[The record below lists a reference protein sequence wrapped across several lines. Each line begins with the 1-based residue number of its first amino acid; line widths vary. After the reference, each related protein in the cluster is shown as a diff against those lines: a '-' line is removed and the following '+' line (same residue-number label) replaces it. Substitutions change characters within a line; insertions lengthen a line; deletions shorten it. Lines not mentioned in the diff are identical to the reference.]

1 MPPPPAPHEEFSS
14 SSSSSESS
22 LYSSSDSDVE
32 AGEMGKKH
40 HYRSKPDK
48 GDQSTRKYLTSRKAV
63 MDLLL
68 RKTINSNTWIFVMT
82 TKHQLYVGI
91 KSTGGFQ
98 HSSFMYGAT
107 VAAAGLLKVKEGQL
121 TSLSPLS
128 GHYRAGTM
136 HFKAFC
142 RILEEKGVDMSKVSI
157 SKSLVV
163 IGGVEKYGKFS
174 KKKKSAKAKLREKLH
189 IRPNKEQ
196 RQAEERE
203 ARDKEIEKKARIDAR
218 SKDRDPA
225 EKAYSSSSSDDDD
238 RQSIVTANLHEG
250 KKADQMTDLER
261 AERAVALIQ
270 SAVSK
275 GLKGEKKRI
284 EQDARKEE

>member
-1 MPPPPAPHEEFSS
+1 
-14 SSSSSESS
+14 
-22 LYSSSDSDVE
+22 
-32 AGEMGKKH
+32 
-40 HYRSKPDK
+40 
-48 GDQSTRKYLTSRKAV
+48 
-63 MDLLL
+63 
-68 RKTINSNTWIFVMT
+68 
-82 TKHQLYVGI
+82 
-91 KSTGGFQ
+91 
-98 HSSFMYGAT
+98 
-107 VAAAGLLKVKEGQL
+107 
-121 TSLSPLS
+121 
-128 GHYRAGTM
+128 
-136 HFKAFC
+136 
-142 RILEEKGVDMSKVSI
+142 MSKVSI

-196 RQAEERE
+196 RQAEERQ
-203 ARDKEIEKKARIDAR
+203 ARDKDIEKKARIDAR

-250 KKADQMTDLER
+250 KKAEQMTDLER

-270 SAVSK
+270 SAMSK

-284 EQDARKEE
+284 EQDTRKEE